1 MKKLLDDQALEPLV
15 DITSDIINTEKI
27 PNSFKISIITTMYKK
42 GNLNNVENYRPIS
55 ILIAF
60 LITYLKK

>member
-27 PNSFKISIITTMYKK
+27 PNSFKISIITTIYKK
-42 GNLNNVENYRPIS
+42 GILNNVENYRPIS